1 MPVLSNYRS
10 CQNATLFPVVWLGVA
25 CTILL
30 RCDGFFCLCR
40 DVHPSTDPSNDE
52 LLPQTASEA
61 PPEEKDP
68 QEKPT
73 AQVYTCTHRTH
84 TRAHAQSVHAKTCGA
99 KIPTL
104 SQIDDV
110 SAPPLLMTPFK
121 SDRLH
126 LSLHREVLS
135 LVLYEQILL
144 MNNRYVG

>member
-1 MPVLSNYRS
+1 M
-10 CQNATLFPVVWLGVA
+10 
-25 CTILL
+25 
-30 RCDGFFCLCR
+30 
-40 DVHPSTDPSNDE
+40 H
-52 LLPQTASEA
+52 TAN
-61 PPEEKDP
+61 
-68 QEKPT
+68 
-73 AQVYTCTHRTH
+73 THTR

-110 SAPPLLMTPFK
+110 SAPPLLMTPIK

-135 LVLYEQILL
+135 LVLYEQIPL